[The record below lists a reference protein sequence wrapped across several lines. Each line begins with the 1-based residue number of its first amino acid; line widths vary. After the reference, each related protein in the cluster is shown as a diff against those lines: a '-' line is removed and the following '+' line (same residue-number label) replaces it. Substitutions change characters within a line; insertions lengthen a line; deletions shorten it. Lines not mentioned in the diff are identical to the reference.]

1 MPCLTKPS
9 ITQWQ
14 TCHCHDQE
22 NQRTLQI
29 YIHTYTHTP
38 SHTQGMDWK
47 KINKSVMYE
56 WRGSN
61 GGDKRWGM
69 SIKEGSF
76 GGSNEEGEQKRNGV
90 LFWRDHV
97 GRNSSCYW
105 LLHGLAHSFSL
116 SRHYFSLI
124 LFHLSLSHDY
134 WSSYD
139 SQAHA
144 VQRSSVHQAL
154 STQFQQ
160 KQNYCSFT
168 DKSVYRLNLN
178 TKVPVYKWNQAYN
191 DDS

>member
-1 MPCLTKPS
+1 
-9 ITQWQ
+9 
-14 TCHCHDQE
+14 
-22 NQRTLQI
+22 
-29 YIHTYTHTP
+29 
-38 SHTQGMDWK
+38 
-47 KINKSVMYE
+47 MYE

-178 TKVPVYKWNQAYN
+178 TKVPVYKWSWASQSFRMFSDFALCNHARDFNWFLIYVCFSQN
-191 DDS
+191 PVMGVTHNLMRWVK